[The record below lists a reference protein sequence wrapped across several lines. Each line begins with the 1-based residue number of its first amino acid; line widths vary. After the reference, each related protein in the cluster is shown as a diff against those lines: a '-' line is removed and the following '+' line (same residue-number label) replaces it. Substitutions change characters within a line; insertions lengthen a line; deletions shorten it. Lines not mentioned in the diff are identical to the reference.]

1 MAVRIS
7 MITLRQNGEKIVAG
21 YYYIAKISN
30 YKCVVAPCSA
40 SAFQLYSKYGMRIY
54 APTYFI

>member
-1 MAVRIS
+1 